1 VGENRKE
8 TDDFTSDHGN
18 KQSVTNKKGKSD
30 VRWKYDNII
39 SNNQVFFAWLF
50 EGSDTRNAK
59 GDFAASYG
67 NGRKR

>member
-8 TDDFTSDHGN
+8 TDDFTCDHGN
-18 KQSVTNKKGKSD
+18 KQSVTNKKGKNS

-39 SNNQVFFAWLF
+39 LNNQVFFTWLL
-50 EGSDTRNAK
+50 ERSDTRNAK